1 MERETDDTQDHP
13 QDRGRYGEEG
23 RTAEEQDRAAEG
35 KPAFSTT
42 DDAPVPIDPDER
54 DDLVDEASEGSF
66 PASDP
71 PAYWQRPTDEGDR
84 G

>member
-1 MERETDDTQDHP
+1 MGHETHEAQDH
-13 QDRGRYGEEG
+13 RGYGEEG

-35 KPAFSTT
+35 KAASAPT
-42 DDAPVPIDPDER
+42 DDAPVPADPKER

-71 PAYWQRPTDEGDR
+71 PSYWQRSTDDR
-84 G
+84 